1 MAINKVQTQSGEVLI
16 DLTGDTVTASD
27 IVAGKTAHDR
37 SGTQVTGTFAGQEKT
52 ATANGEVTPDAGKY
66 LSKVTVNVASSGGLP
81 GLAIFS
87 GGPFYNPR
95 YLTDRGNHLVLDD
108 GTWITPVYTSGSTY
122 YYEIP
127 AGRYADFSP
136 DATRPYGEAHYIDNN
151 GEYQSASWNGNSG
164 DSGSGSIT
172 SGYVSITGYD

>member
-52 ATANGEVTPDAGKY
+52 ATANGEVT
-66 LSKVTVNVASSGGLP
+66 
-81 GLAIFS
+81 
-87 GGPFYNPR
+87 
-95 YLTDRGNHLVLDD
+95 
-108 GTWITPVYTSGSTY
+108 
-122 YYEIP
+122 
-127 AGRYADFSP
+127 
-136 DATRPYGEAHYIDNN
+136 RPYGEAHYIDNN

>member
-66 LSKVTVNVASSGGLP
+66 LSKVTVNVASSGADNSEGIVVVYDTGGYLINEGGSYGIQISNVTKVDQKTASGVTVTVYKVP
-81 GLAIFS
+81 AGGVASVSDNNRIF
-87 GGPFYNPR
+87 
-95 YLTDRGNHLVLDD
+95 
-108 GTWITPVYTSGSTY
+108 GSTK
-122 YYEIP
+122 
-127 AGRYADFSP
+127 
-136 DATRPYGEAHYIDNN
+136 YIDAQGVYYAESYD
-151 GEYQSASWNGNSG
+151 GEH
-164 DSGSGSIT
+164 
-172 SGYVSITGYD
+172 VSISMKSGFFYINGID